1 MRTQR
6 VKCPRCGRTWV
17 AYEGEGDMTCNCHLY
32 CIDGTK
38 PSDCTLTTVTFT
50 GDLAWPLGMHGGDP
64 PGPPLT
70 DNPMLR
76 RAYCSVHNNFIVEPP
91 MVFPVEWDRFYSRR
105 QKKSLRFNRDV

>member
-6 VKCPRCGRTWV
+6 VKCPRCGRVWV

-32 CIDGTK
+32 CEDGNK
-38 PSDCTLTTVTFT
+38 PSDCTITADSFS
-50 GDLAWPLGMHGGDP
+50 GDLGWPLGMHGGERL
-64 PGPPLT
+64 GPPPA
-70 DNPMLR
+70 DNPMR
-76 RAYCSVHNNFIVEPP
+76 RISYCSVHNKFIVDPP